1 MKTTTIKRDFSSLV
15 IVILIIIIYFVA
27 YNIFKDNYL
36 YYQGRVQDNL
46 SIDVSN
52 WDEKSAGKM
61 RNIDTAYIIFLII
74 LSFITLIY
82 SIVKIKKHL
91 IFIAVYVIIIFFFT
105 AFYRIS
111 LESEI
116 KNNGLLFSVILFI
129 PYVFFII
136 RDVIIGKKID
146 ITNRIISSKNN
157 NFNDIV
163 KNLKSLKD
171 ANVISE
177 EQYNNKILQS
187 KRANKKVN
195 FMLSEEYRTLANLK
209 NQGIFTDDEF
219 AMKIEEIID
228 KI

>member
-1 MKTTTIKRDFSSLV
+1 
-15 IVILIIIIYFVA
+15 
-27 YNIFKDNYL
+27 
-36 YYQGRVQDNL
+36 
-46 SIDVSN
+46 
-52 WDEKSAGKM
+52 
-61 RNIDTAYIIFLII
+61 
-74 LSFITLIY
+74 
-82 SIVKIKKHL
+82 
-91 IFIAVYVIIIFFFT
+91 
-105 AFYRIS
+105 
-111 LESEI
+111 
-116 KNNGLLFSVILFI
+116 LLFSVILFI